1 MGRPAR
7 PGPSMAVPRPRSIGP
22 AWHDWHFVPCRA
34 LPRAAPQAQAR
45 PTNTRVMPCRPEG
58 TTSPLG
64 SCQPRHDKPVT
75 SHSADLCT
83 NILNQNS
90 EVLISQNQ
98 NSEVLISQI
107 ESTNFNN
114 NSFTKFQK
122 ITSHMSKKLHA
133 QITDALFTIFES
145 IQSYSHSF
153 IH

>member
-1 MGRPAR
+1 MDRPAR
-7 PGPSMAVPRPRSIGP
+7 PGPSTAVPRPRSIGP
-22 AWHDWHFVPCRA
+22 ARQDWHFVPCCA
-34 LPRAAPQAQAR
+34 LPRAAPQAQVR
-45 PTNTRVMPCRPEG
+45 PTNTRVVPCWPKG

-90 EVLISQNQ
+90 EVLISQ
-98 NSEVLISQI
+98 I

-133 QITDALFTIFES
+133 HITDALFTIFES
-145 IQSYSHSF
+145 I
-153 IH
+153 